1 MIPVLFLSKAL
12 LSLRGHPVNLDATN
26 KATDLPTRDGSFLR
40 PPNTTMNN
48 RFSGGYHEYFG
59 GDVDEEAFM
68 YCMLANAM
76 LHEAHPGMG
85 LSLIH
90 I

>member
-1 MIPVLFLSKAL
+1 
-12 LSLRGHPVNLDATN
+12 
-26 KATDLPTRDGSFLR
+26 
-40 PPNTTMNN
+40 MNN

-85 LSLIH
+85 
-90 I
+90 